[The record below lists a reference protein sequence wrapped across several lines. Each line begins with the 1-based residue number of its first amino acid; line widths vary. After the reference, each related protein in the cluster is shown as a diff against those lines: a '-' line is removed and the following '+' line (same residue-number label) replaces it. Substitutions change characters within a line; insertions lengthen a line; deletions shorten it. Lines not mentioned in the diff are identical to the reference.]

1 MINAVRLLDAETPFM
16 QKSGARRIRRLAA
29 TGLAGNELL
38 HESAPAKL
46 LALLHPGTD
55 RGNFFLCACRVKRWC
70 SCGQWGA
77 VGGA

>member
-1 MINAVRLLDAETPFM
+1 MIHAVRLLDAETPFM

-29 TGLAGNELL
+29 TGLATNELL

-55 RGNFFLCACRVKRWC
+55 RGKPFVSTCRVKTVLLL
-70 SCGQWGA
+70 QKTEMI
-77 VGGA
+77 